1 MKPDHLRALSILA
14 ESPNG
19 CTAATMIAHG
29 FTIDSMVEL
38 IKAGLATV
46 TVECMIAERIEVRRL
61 RITDE
66 GQRLYQ
72 GGPPGGLRDPPADG

>member
-14 ESPNG
+14 SSPNG

-46 TVECMIAERIEVRRL
+46 TAERVITGRKPIEVRRL

-66 GQRLYQ
+66 GQRLHL
-72 GGPPGGLRDPPADG
+72 GGLRDG

>member
-1 MKPDHLRALSILA
+1 MSPDQLRALSILA
-14 ESPNG
+14 GSPNG
-19 CTAATMIAHG
+19 CTAATMIAQG
-29 FTIDSMVEL
+29 FTIDFVVEL

-46 TVECMIAERIEVRRL
+46 TAEHMIAGGKPIEVRRL

-72 GGPPGGLRDPPADG
+72 GGLPGASRDG

>member
-1 MKPDHLRALSILA
+1 MTPNQLRALSILA
-14 ESPNG
+14 GSPNG

-46 TVECMIAERIEVRRL
+46 RAEHMSAGGKPIEVRRL

-66 GQRLYQ
+66 GQRLHL
-72 GGPPGGLRDPPADG
+72 GGLRDG

>member
-1 MKPDHLRALSILA
+1 MTPDHLRALSILA

-19 CTAATMIAHG
+19 CTEAMLIAHG
-29 FTIDSMVEL
+29 FTIDSTVEL

-46 TVECMIAERIEVRRL
+46 TVERMIAGRIEVRRL

-72 GGPPGGLRDPPADG
+72 GGLPGGLRDPPADG